1 MVKTS
6 ELMSIKEV
14 AEAKKIT
21 VGRVYQ
27 LINEGSLPAQK
38 IGSHLLIAKSDCDA
52 LVIHGK
58 PGRPQKNNGIEGKE
72 AKK

>member
-1 MVKTS
+1 MAETS
-6 ELMSIKEV
+6 TLMSIKEV

-27 LINEGSLPAQK
+27 LINEGNLPAQK
-38 IGSHLLIAKSDCDA
+38 IGSHLLITKSDCDA

-58 PGRPQKNNGIEGKE
+58 AGRPAKVKAENKN
-72 AKK
+72 

>member
-1 MVKTS
+1 MVKVS

-27 LINEGSLPAQK
+27 MINDGILSAQK
-38 IGSHLLIAKSDCDA
+38 IGNQYVVAKSDADA
-52 LVIHGK
+52 LTIHGK
-58 PGRPQKNNGIEGKE
+58 PGRPRKESAKNKF
-72 AKK
+72 

>member
-1 MVKTS
+1 MVKAS
-6 ELMSIKEV
+6 ELMSIKEF

-27 LINEGSLPAQK
+27 LINEGTLPAQK
-38 IGSHLLIAKSDCDA
+38 IGNHYVIERSDCDA

-58 PGRPQKNNGIEGKE
+58 PGRPPKE
-72 AKK
+72 KK

>member
-1 MVKTS
+1 MEETTK
-6 ELMSIKEV
+6 LMSIKEV

-27 LINEGSLPAQK
+27 LINEGSLSAQK
-38 IGSHLLIAKSDCDA
+38 IGTHFVVTKSDCDL

-58 PGRPQKNNGIEGKE
+58 AGRPKKEAAPGKE
-72 AKK
+72 

>member
-1 MVKTS
+1 MEETTK
-6 ELMSIKEV
+6 LMSIKEA

-27 LINEGSLPAQK
+27 LINEGRLPAQK
-38 IGSHLLIAKSDCDA
+38 IGTHFVISKADCDA

-58 PGRPQKNNGIEGKE
+58 AGRPKKE
-72 AKK
+72 AAKE